1 MGEEGRSE
9 EERGEEEERRRGEK
23 RRREEGEK
31 ERRRGGREK
40 EKRRREEGEKER
52 RRRGGREK
60 EGRRRRGGKS
70 CKLFHTEA
78 WRQYASE
85 LTYEWL
91 SECSFSCYG
100 RSAGETHSSLP
111 HTAASALMSDRIWTP
126 AQLIT
131 ATQSH
136 LH

>member
-60 EGRRRRGGKS
+60 EGRRRGGKS